1 MLTTQR
7 KKAIL
12 DALTRDGQVL
22 AAELS
27 VQFGVSE
34 DTVRRDLRELA
45 AEGLLQRVHGGA
57 LPASPAIAPFAQREA
72 LETTE
77 KRRIARRAAQMIAP
91 GQVAIVDG
99 GTTSAL
105 LVSQLPADLRATIVT
120 HSPSVAVALAAHPS
134 IDVILIGGRLYKHS
148 IVAVGA
154 AAMEGIARIHA
165 DLYFMGVTGVHPVAG
180 LSTGDFEEAAIK
192 RALAERAAETVVLAS
207 QSKLRAASQFVIG
220 DLTLAQ
226 TIVVEK
232 ETDAAL
238 TKPIEAAGVTVVRA

>member
-12 DALTRDGQVL
+12 DVLARDGQVL

-45 AEGLLQRVHGGA
+45 SEGLLQRVHGGA

-77 KRRIARRAAQMIAP
+77 KRHIARRAAQMIAP

-120 HSPSVAVALAAHPS
+120 HSPSVAIALAAHPS

-148 IVAVGA
+148 IVLVGA

>member
-12 DALTRDGQVL
+12 DALARDGQVL
-22 AAELS
+22 AVELS
-27 VQFGVSE
+27 AQFGVSE

-72 LETTE
+72 LEPAE
-77 KRRIARRAAQMIAP
+77 KRPIARRAAEMIAP

-220 DLTLAQ
+220 EITLAH
-226 TIVVEK
+226 TVVVEK

>member
-12 DALTRDGQVL
+12 DALERDGQVL

-57 LPASPAIAPFAQREA
+57 LPASPAVAPFAQREA
-72 LETTE
+72 LDTTE

-165 DLYFMGVTGVHPVAG
+165 DLYFMGVTGVHPVVG

-220 DLTLAQ
+220 DISLAQ
-226 TIVVEK
+226 TVVVEK

>member
-12 DALTRDGQVL
+12 DALARDGQVL

-45 AEGLLQRVHGGA
+45 ADGRLQRVHGGA
-57 LPASPAIAPFAQREA
+57 LPASPAVAPFAQREA

-120 HSPSVAVALAAHPS
+120 HSPSVAVALAAHSS

-165 DLYFMGVTGVHPVAG
+165 DLYFMGVTGVHPAAG

-220 DLTLAQ
+220 ELTLAQ

>member
-7 KKAIL
+7 KKVIL
-12 DALTRDGQVL
+12 DALARDGQVL

-27 VQFGVSE
+27 AQFGVSE
-34 DTVRRDLRELA
+34 DTIRRDLRELA

-72 LETTE
+72 LEPEE

-105 LVSQLPADLRATIVT
+105 LVSQLPPELRATIVT

-148 IVAVGA
+148 IVSVGA

-192 RALAERAAETVVLAS
+192 RALAERAGETVVLAS

-220 DLTLAQ
+220 ELALAH
-226 TIVVEK
+226 TIVVER

-238 TKPIEAAGVTVVRA
+238 TEPIEAAGVTVVRA